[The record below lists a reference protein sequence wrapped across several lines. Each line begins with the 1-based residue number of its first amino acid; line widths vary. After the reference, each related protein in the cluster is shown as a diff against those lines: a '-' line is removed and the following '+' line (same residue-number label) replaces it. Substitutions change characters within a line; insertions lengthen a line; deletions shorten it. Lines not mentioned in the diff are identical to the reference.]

1 MADDNLAKMT
11 DEELINRRMQTQDE
25 MAAAKMKAKFGQFK
39 KTTEFP
45 KMRKEVARIN
55 TVLRQ
60 RELAKGTAGQP

>member
-1 MADDNLAKMT
+1 MADDSLAKMT
-11 DEELINRRMQTQDE
+11 DEELINRRTQTQDE

-55 TVLRQ
+55 TALRQ
-60 RELAKGTAGQP
+60 REIAKGTVGKP